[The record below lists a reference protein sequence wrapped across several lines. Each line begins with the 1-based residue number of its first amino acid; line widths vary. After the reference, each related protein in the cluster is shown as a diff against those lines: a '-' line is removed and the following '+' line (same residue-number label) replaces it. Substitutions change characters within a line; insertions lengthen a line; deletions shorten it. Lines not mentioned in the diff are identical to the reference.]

1 MSELNIY
8 EKGIDKYFNS
18 LSLKSYPLVNWDFIA
33 PNFTSISK
41 ALADVK
47 LLQKMAQEFQWDLE
61 ASVFEMIKND
71 TVMVVTDINLKI
83 IYASQN
89 MYFMN
94 GYQPKEVIGK
104 SPKMFQG
111 EKTCVKTSREIREA
125 IKAELPFEKEIINYS
140 KNGKIYNCHIKGQP
154 IFDSQGQ
161 LIHFIAFEKVA

>member
-1 MSELNIY
+1 MSELNNY

-18 LSLKSYPLVNWDFIA
+18 LSLKSYPLVNWDFMIA
-33 PNFTSISK
+33 NFTNLSK
-41 ALADVK
+41 AMTDVK
-47 LLQKMAQEFQWDLE
+47 LLQKMAQEFQWNLE
-61 ASVFEMIKND
+61 TSVFEAIKND
-71 TVMVVTDINLKI
+71 TVMVVTDIHLKI
-83 IYASQN
+83 VYASQN

-125 IKAELPFEKEIINYS
+125 IKAKLPFEKEIINYS
-140 KNGKIYNCHIKGQP
+140 KNGRIYNCHIKGQP